1 MNRYKKL
8 WICLLLSMVAMVGC
22 WDMTEID
29 RRLFVGSVGIDTSDE
44 INKYTFHF
52 SLPIAREIIGGEGG
66 GGGGG
71 GKAVAT
77 VSTVGNS
84 IVDGA
89 RNLALR
95 LNRDLFFEHM
105 RVIVIGEDVAR
116 GDLKKVINP
125 LIRLTEFNRRSRI
138 AICEGEARKVMGV
151 NPWTEKLKAEY
162 LETVLAST
170 GLSGKFAELDL
181 GDFLRNLHS
190 QKGDALVSKM
200 AANKTQVSIG
210 GAAVIKDFRLVG
222 WLDEEETQGANF
234 FLGKITGGDIVVED
248 PQGNGTVTFIILGEK
263 SRLSLKAK
271 EPIPEFSLD
280 VYVAGNIASTTHG
293 IILSLE
299 DAEKLQGIV
308 SKEIT
313 AQISKGVKKLKE
325 IYKVDVLKLSD
336 HLYKHEPELWRKYE
350 ESWGDVYPNV
360 KIDIK
365 VHTTVKNIGV
375 IR

>member
-138 AICEGEARKVMGV
+138 AICEGEARKVMEV

-210 GAAVIKDFRLVG
+210 GAAVIKDFRLVDG
-222 WLDEEETQGANF
+222 SM
-234 FLGKITGGDIVVED
+234 KKRHRV
-248 PQGNGTVTFIILGEK
+248 
-263 SRLSLKAK
+263 
-271 EPIPEFSLD
+271 
-280 VYVAGNIASTTHG
+280 
-293 IILSLE
+293 
-299 DAEKLQGIV
+299 
-308 SKEIT
+308 
-313 AQISKGVKKLKE
+313 QISSWVK
-325 IYKVDVLKLSD
+325 
-336 HLYKHEPELWRKYE
+336 
-350 ESWGDVYPNV
+350 
-360 KIDIK
+360 
-365 VHTTVKNIGV
+365 
-375 IR
+375 